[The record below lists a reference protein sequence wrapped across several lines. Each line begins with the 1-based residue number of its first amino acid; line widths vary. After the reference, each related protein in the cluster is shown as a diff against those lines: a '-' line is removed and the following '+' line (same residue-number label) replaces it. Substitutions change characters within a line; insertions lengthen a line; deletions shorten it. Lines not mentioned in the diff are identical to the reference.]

1 MLAVCSSQDHPAFRM
16 SRRRCL
22 VSAAPCRAGR
32 YLNAGRMERSV
43 LRPEAV
49 SCGQRE
55 PSCRGRR
62 CSIRNARLSSK
73 PLAPPLAEFR
83 PAPSTVPVLLPPR
96 VLEKSLSQSRK
107 RTRDFSAP
115 SVKPVRRTRL
125 RASVS
130 PAVTANLRER
140 ALRDAERLRARGKD
154 HVRLTA
160 LEELAVGP
168 STTETYQIL
177 MSEFRR
183 RTLCGKRFRATPAG
197 QAQRL
202 VMSHLS
208 LMFHE
213 EREASEGMKFL
224 AAVGHF
230 FPQLGKGSRSLP
242 RARRML
248 QGWSKVCPASA
259 RVPPPNCAVCA
270 LAVEMA
276 RDRQVD
282 MAVATLIA
290 HQCYLRPDE
299 LHSLRRRDVIAPQGG
314 RGGEG
319 CWSLLLGPVDLR
331 RPTKTG
337 IFDDSVLVDHPMLLW
352 LGRHIAR
359 LKTCGD
365 QEEPIWP
372 FTRAAYGRQFAKGVR
387 RLQLGHWGFV
397 PYSLRHSGPSWD
409 RNDRRLSLLEIQ
421 RRGRWLD
428 PRTVVRYERS
438 SKISA
443 LLSTLSRTWVSYLR
457 LCETHLRQYVEGDIP
472 CPKLPGA
479 SGATFL

>member
-1 MLAVCSSQDHPAFRM
+1 
-16 SRRRCL
+16 
-22 VSAAPCRAGR
+22 
-32 YLNAGRMERSV
+32 MERPV
-43 LRPEAV
+43 LKPEVA
-49 SCGQRE
+49 SCGQRV
-55 PSCRGRR
+55 PSRRGRR
-62 CSIRNARLSSK
+62 CSMQSARPSQS
-73 PLAPPLAEFR
+73 PLAPLHTECR
-83 PAPSTVPVLLPPR
+83 PAPSTLPVLVAPRAPERPP
-96 VLEKSLSQSRK
+96 SQSRK
-107 RTRDFSAP
+107 RTRGFSAP
-115 SVKPVRRTRL
+115 SVKPKRKARPRR
-125 RASVS
+125 SVS

-140 ALRDAERLRARGKD
+140 ALQDAKRLLARGKD
-154 HVRLTA
+154 HARLTA
-160 LEELAVGP
+160 LEEIAVGP
-168 STTETYQIL
+168 GTNETYQTL

-183 RTLCGKRFRATPAG
+183 RTLCGKKFRATPAG
-197 QAQRL
+197 KAQRL

-213 EREASEGMKFL
+213 ERQASEGMKFL

-230 FPQLGKGSRSLP
+230 FPQLGKGSRALP

-270 LAVEMA
+270 LAVEMV
-276 RDRQVD
+276 RDQQVD

-337 IFDDSVLVDHPMLLW
+337 IFDDSVLVDHPTLLW
-352 LGRHIAR
+352 LARHIAR
-359 LKTCGD
+359 LKSCGD
-365 QEEPIWP
+365 PEEPIWP
-372 FTRAAYGRQFAKGVR
+372 FSRAAYGRQFAKGVR
-387 RLQLGHWGFV
+387 RLQLDHWGFV

-421 RRGRWLD
+421 RRGRWQD

-438 SKISA
+438 SRISA

-457 LCETHLRQYVEGDIP
+457 LCETHLRRYVEGDFP

-479 SGATFL
+479 SGATSS